1 MDFDRKR
8 SFQIGHFRVPKTL
21 TFKVR
26 PSAQPFLWKWVLFAW
41 VWKIISISKAG
52 HLYSFWYRGPGE
64 PGNGLFATLEAKG
77 KLGRVNFGKD
87 FWERYYGQAGG
98 GGGGGIR
105 PTAEWR
111 VPSNDSRN
119 NCGAHFGSSCL
130 LVSKEVTSQL
140 MVQIFYDIYSYF
152 ALFRYFRGWFVRR
165 MLEKSKA
172 KVTSMSLVGI
182 EGRPG

>member
-64 PGNGLFATLEAKG
+64 PGNGLFATLEARG

-98 GGGGGIR
+98 GEGG
-105 PTAEWR
+105 EFDQQL
-111 VPSNDSRN
+111 S
-119 NCGAHFGSSCL
+119 GASP
-130 LVSKEVTSQL
+130 VTIPGTIAGRISAP
-140 MVQIFYDIYSYF
+140 VAFSY
-152 ALFRYFRGWFVRR
+152 LKRWLPNSWCRYFTIFIPILPFLDTSEDGLFVECWRSQR
-165 MLEKSKA
+165 L
-172 KVTSMSLVGI
+172 
-182 EGRPG
+182 R